1 MQAGCCCF
9 LQGSGVSAFIKL
21 FGLRIP
27 TAERRN
33 AMFYSTTGQPEVAN
47 LFGRAQAG
55 DGPSVNRLMAQHDGL
70 VHRILRRQWLG
81 SLTYTEAL
89 HEGRIGLWRAILGYD
104 PERGVAF
111 STYAGV
117 AITRKIW
124 QAVKLRQAREEK
136 LEQVWDWEEEA
147 SPGPGVLSCL
157 LVREVEAAL
166 KVQVQGL
173 PTRQRRIVEAYYG
186 LESQGPQAL
195 AEMGRQLG
203 CSRQAVSY
211 HHHRAL
217 ERLRHPAFSA
227 RLRELL
233 GRNRREDY
241 LQVLQPARRRS

>member
-1 MQAGCCCF
+1 VLLF
-9 LQGSGVSAFIKL
+9 LQESGVSAFIKL
-21 FGLRIP
+21 FGLGMP

-33 AMFYSTTGQPEVAN
+33 AMFYSTTGKPEDAN
-47 LFGRAQAG
+47 LSGWAQGG
-55 DGPSVNRLMAQHDGL
+55 DGPSLNRLMAQHDGL

-104 PERGVAF
+104 PERGIAF

-124 QAVKLRQAREEK
+124 QAVKLRQVREGK
-136 LEQVWDWEEEA
+136 LEQVWDWEGEA
-147 SPGPGVLSCL
+147 SPGSGLLSRL
-157 LVREVEAAL
+157 LVGEVREAL
-166 KVQVQGL
+166 QVQVQGL
-173 PTRQRRIVEAYYG
+173 PTRQRRVVEAYYG
-186 LESQGPQAL
+186 LEGQGPQTF

-241 LQVLQPARRRS
+241 LRVFQGGRGQT

>member
-1 MQAGCCCF
+1 
-9 LQGSGVSAFIKL
+9 
-21 FGLRIP
+21 
-27 TAERRN
+27 
-33 AMFYSTTGQPEVAN
+33 MFYSTTGEPEVAN

-55 DGPSVNRLMAQHDGL
+55 DGPSLERLMAQHEGL
-70 VHRILRRQWLG
+70 VHRILRRQWRGAL
-81 SLTYTEAL
+81 SYTEAL
-89 HEGRIGLWRAILGYD
+89 QEGRIGLWRAILGFEG
-104 PERGVAF
+104 ERGVAF

-117 AITRKIW
+117 AIAHKIW

-147 SPGPGVLSCL
+147 SGSPGVLSCL
-157 LVREVEAAL
+157 LVREVQEAL
-166 KVQVQGL
+166 QVQVQGL
-173 PTRQRRIVEAYYG
+173 PARQRRIVAAYYG
-186 LESQGPQAL
+186 LEGQGPQTL

-233 GRNRREDY
+233 GRNRRQDY